1 MHNAYQFPSLQP
13 KNYLSYSRNW
23 ELLKQ
28 YLEQSIVSYHCK
40 HVKFSNPGNPEY
52 MTGTLNKQGK
62 SNEKLAPL
70 NWSNATSQ
78 IKYTNPRH
86 KRGVNIQHRLVPI
99 QRDYRAAFLQNKAL
113 NQQLFFI
120 QFNMHSNNYKSNLKN
135 DFNEYYSGQ
144 SNSTLPRFQ
153 LMKELCKG
161 GEQMHE
167 FIPFIRERDQMNRLV
182 RINSE
187 KHKLHTNTSRSPS
200 NRNCTPDQFWQYNK
214 NHIIP
219 EKRKK
224 MSFKFNYQIKIDHK
238 TEAMLKLPSPKTER
252 TLIYPPIE
260 TKKRGNNRLINPN
273 LTARQ
278 SEEPRKQQMKIPLEI
293 LQPYINQEMEQMK
306 QDLFFKVDQDYQFPS
321 DLSEKLMQQKKHI
334 ENLRKRLRE
343 WGEMKTEEDIEDL
356 KQHAKFILSKNS

>member
-1 MHNAYQFPSLQP
+1 
-13 KNYLSYSRNW
+13 
-23 ELLKQ
+23 
-28 YLEQSIVSYHCK
+28 
-40 HVKFSNPGNPEY
+40 
-52 MTGTLNKQGK
+52 
-62 SNEKLAPL
+62 
-70 NWSNATSQ
+70 
-78 IKYTNPRH
+78 
-86 KRGVNIQHRLVPI
+86 
-99 QRDYRAAFLQNKAL
+99 
-113 NQQLFFI
+113 
-120 QFNMHSNNYKSNLKN
+120 MHSNNYKSNLKN

-144 SNSTLPRFQ
+144 LNSSLPRFQ
-153 LMKELCKG
+153 LMKELCKDG
-161 GEQMHE
+161 KQVHE
-167 FIPFIRERDQMNRLV
+167 FIPFVRERDQMNRLV

-200 NRNCTPDQFWQYNK
+200 NRNRTPDQFWQYNK

-238 TEAMLKLPSPKTER
+238 SEQLLKPLTPQQGSVDTSQSKTER

-260 TKKRGNNRLINPN
+260 TKKRKNNQFINPN
-273 LTARQ
+273 VSARQ

-321 DLSEKLMQQKKHI
+321 DLTEKLMQQKKHI